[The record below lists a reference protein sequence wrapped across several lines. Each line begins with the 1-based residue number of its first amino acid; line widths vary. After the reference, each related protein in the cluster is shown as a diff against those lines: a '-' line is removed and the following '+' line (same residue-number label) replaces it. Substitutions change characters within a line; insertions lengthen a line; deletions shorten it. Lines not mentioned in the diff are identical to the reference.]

1 MESYQI
7 NDLERLTGIKAHTI
21 RIWEKRYGLITP
33 SRSDT
38 NRRYYDDEQ
47 VRRLL
52 NVTTLLSYGHK
63 ISKIAALSNE
73 EVCSLIEKETP
84 DPVNAHV
91 YTGYVNDLVTCMLA
105 FDEPGFEKIFSAAV
119 LRLGMYETM
128 LRVVYP
134 FLLKTGVLWS
144 VNKAAPVQEHFA
156 SSIIRR
162 KLMAVVDSL
171 LPANRKNRRFL
182 LFLPPDE
189 WHDIGLL
196 FANYVL
202 RAGGLDT
209 IYLGQNV
216 PAENLPKVVEA
227 VKPDAMLTLFI
238 SGRHME
244 ETISVASGFAALGVP
259 FYVSGSSDTLQLIAA
274 LDGDIRILRDV
285 TSLNDILK
293 EY

>member
-33 SRSDT
+33 SRTET
-38 NRRYYDDEQ
+38 NRRFYDDEQ

-73 EVCSLIEKETP
+73 EVCTLIEKETP

-134 FLLKTGVLWS
+134 FLQKTGVLWS

-162 KLMAVVDSL
+162 KLMAVVDAL
-171 LPANRKNRRFL
+171 LPTTKKNKRFL

-196 FANYVL
+196 FANYVV

-227 VKPDAMLTLFI
+227 VKPAAMLTLFI
-238 SGRHME
+238 SGRPIE
-244 ETISVASGFAALGVP
+244 EVIALVNGFTETGVP
-259 FYVSGSSDTLQLIAA
+259 LFVAGAADILQQIATLK
-274 LDGDIRILRDV
+274 GDIRVLKEV
-285 TSLNDILK
+285 TALNDIVK